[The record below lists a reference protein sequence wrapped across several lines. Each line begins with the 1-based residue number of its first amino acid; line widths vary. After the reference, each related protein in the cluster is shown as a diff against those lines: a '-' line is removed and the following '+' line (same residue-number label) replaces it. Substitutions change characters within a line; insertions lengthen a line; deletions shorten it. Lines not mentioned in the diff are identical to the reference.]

1 MQDPS
6 YDDKLA
12 FITDFIVRLPKERQ
26 VEFMEVASAA
36 APIQQQVDI
45 IYDHISQIVAGH
57 NPGLRPH
64 QPQQTSSDA
73 LRATIKAEKS
83 N

>member
-26 VEFMEVASAA
+26 VEFMEVASAN

-45 IYDHISQIVAGH
+45 IYDYISQIVARH
-57 NPGLRPH
+57 NSGLRPD
-64 QPQQTSSDA
+64 QPKQTAADA
-73 LRATIKAEKS
+73 LRPEVEAEKG

>member
-45 IYDHISQIVAGH
+45 IYDHIVQIVACN
-57 NPGLRPH
+57 NPGLRLD
-64 QPQQTSSDA
+64 QPKQTHANA
-73 LRATIKAEKS
+73 LRPEVKAQEGD
-83 N
+83 

>member
-1 MQDPS
+1 MHDPS

-26 VEFMEVASAA
+26 VEFMEVASAN

-45 IYDHISQIVAGH
+45 IYDHISQIVARH
-57 NPGLRPH
+57 NSGLRPD
-64 QPQQTSSDA
+64 QPKQTSEDA
-73 LRATIKAEKS
+73 LCPKIEVEKS